1 MGVIEVLEPGLL
13 TTIQD
18 IGRFGYLRH
27 GVPVSGAMDPVAL
40 RLANL
45 LVGNA
50 EGEGCLEVTL
60 SGPRLRFR
68 SSAVIAVTGADLSPR
83 INGSPIAT
91 WGSAAVQ
98 HGDELSFGGQESGTR
113 AYIAVAGGLDVPVV
127 MGSKSTFMKAGIGGF
142 EGRALKTGDMLVARL
157 PYASTVTPEKR
168 IPRSLVPD
176 YDTSLPVRVI
186 LGPQN
191 ERFTEAGLGV
201 FLGEA
206 FTVSAQSDRMGYRLQ
221 GPKVEH
227 VSGPDIISDG
237 IPFGGVQVSGDGQPI
252 VLMADRGTS
261 GGYTKPATV
270 ISSDIGKVAQR
281 MPGDEI
287 RFQSVTLEE
296 AHRALAEQES
306 GIRNVKEYLDASVA
320 QRRYKITVEGE
331 PFEVDVEMAR
341 TASVAAGRVV
351 VWGADGE
358 VKEFPVDVVVGVG
371 S

>member
-1 MGVIEVLEPGLL
+1 MGVIEVIEPGLL
-13 TTIQD
+13 TTVQD

-50 EGEGCLEVTL
+50 EEQACLEVTL

-68 SSAVIAVTGADLSPR
+68 SSAVVAVAGADLSPS
-83 INGSPIAT
+83 INGAPIQT
-91 WGSAAVQ
+91 WASVAIEQ
-98 HGDELSFGGQESGTR
+98 GDVLSFGAQESGTR
-113 AYIAVAGGLDVPVV
+113 AYVAVAGGLDVPVV

-142 EGRALKTGDMLVARL
+142 EGRALKVGDMLMTRL
-157 PYASTVTPEKR
+157 PHSSQGISERR
-168 IPRSLVPD
+168 IPRSLVPN
-176 YDTSLPVRVI
+176 YDASLPIRVV
-186 LGPQN
+186 LGPQDH
-191 ERFTEAGLGV
+191 RFTEEGLGV
-201 FLGEA
+201 FLGEV

-221 GPKVEH
+221 GPKIEH

-270 ISSDIGKVAQR
+270 ISADIGKVAQR

-287 RFQSVTLEE
+287 RFRKVTLEE
-296 AHRALAEQES
+296 AQEALREQEL
-306 GIRNVKEYLDASVA
+306 GVGRVKEYLGAPVC
-320 QRRYKITVEGE
+320 RRRFAITVDGDA
-331 PFEVDVEMAR
+331 FDVDVEMAR
-341 TASVAAGRVV
+341 TAWAAAGRAVV
-351 VWGADGE
+351 RAGGGE
-358 VKEFPVDVVVGVG
+358 TRAFPVDVEVG
-371 S
+371 